1 MEISEVRIMSKLLS
15 NEEVVLMID
24 NCHNIDDDRYCDICP
39 LAKECLHFTTGEN
52 CGSCLEIDD

>member
-1 MEISEVRIMSKLLS
+1 MSKLLS